1 MKRVRA
7 IIIKDKKILI
17 IKRTKSDQIYW
28 VFPGGGVEVGESDK
42 KALLREGKEEL
53 GLILSVKEL
62 LAELKS
68 GKLETIGQIE
78 NFYYC
83 EIMGGKLGSGHG
95 HEFNKTSSYVGSYE
109 FELVNIF
116 DLSNYDLRPV
126 EIKNIIIKKFV

>member
-7 IIIKDKKILI
+7 IIIKDKKILT
-17 IKRTKSDQIYW
+17 IKRTKPDQVYW

-62 LAELKS
+62 FAELKS
-68 GKLETIGQIE
+68 NKPEISGQIE
-78 NFYYC
+78 SFYYC
-83 EIMGGKLGSGHG
+83 EIIGGKLGSGQG
-95 HEFNKTSSYVGSYE
+95 PEFNKTSNYVGSYD
-109 FELVNIF
+109 FEWVNIS

-126 EIKNIIIKKFV
+126 EIKNIIIKKFT